1 MSSLLLAPPGKP
13 TPIHIFSQTLQLPL
27 TSTVTLIVDIWSAE
41 PVAAVAN
48 SFSLLQSH
56 SPYCSALV
64 LSPALLVCHPPV
76 TVPCPD
82 MRGQRPRLIRAHLL
96 NLAREKEG
104 YGSHTWDVLGN
115 ACAGKD
121 LLDVVTF

>member
-1 MSSLLLAPPGKP
+1 V
-13 TPIHIFSQTLQLPL
+13 F
-27 TSTVTLIVDIWSAE
+27 
-41 PVAAVAN
+41 
-48 SFSLLQSH
+48 
-56 SPYCSALV
+56 V
-64 LSPALLVCHPPV
+64 LYPNKS
-76 TVPCPD
+76 
-82 MRGQRPRLIRAHLL
+82 RQRPRLIRAHLL